1 MTHNMLTLLLIAV
14 AATAAS
20 ASCTSDAD
28 CPSSYC
34 KNDPTKKAPYSCY
47 GCGDHCCLF
56 DTDCEGSYCVNDPS
70 KMPPYVCHGSFTPF
84 ELLVQKAVVV
94 NKAATQLA
102 NKASNTAAPP
112 TTPAAP
118 APANPLSPAA
128 AKDAK
133 IVEDF
138 LKKYQ
143 QVVAG
148 VAIAIGFVFA
158 FAGYRYFSATLF
170 LCGAAAA
177 GFVSFV
183 LIDYYQPNY
192 ESSKPVVV
200 LSVTITLALL
210 VGLLCVYLRKIGT
223 FFAGAAG
230 GASCAFMVNAAVLNK
245 ISAPSAVP
253 GLYLYLSLVLFGM
266 VGGLLALK
274 VERLVIVLSTS
285 LAGSLAFVAGIG
297 HFAKHF
303 PTSASS
309 FIDPTTHE
317 ATHDVW
323 VWAYA
328 AGFVV
333 MVIVSTVVQLKTT
346 VDRNKTK
353 KEEQYKNSLL
363 YAAPT
368 TNVGNRSVY
377 VDHVSGYNTAV

>member
-1 MTHNMLTLLLIAV
+1 MTNTLTALVLFAVV
-14 AATAAS
+14 AAVAS
-20 ASCTSDAD
+20 ASCTRNAD

-34 KNDPTKKAPYSCY
+34 KMDATKKPPYSCQT
-47 GCGDHCCLF
+47 CGDNCCL
-56 DTDCEGSYCVNDPS
+56 TDMDCKGSYCVNGPD
-70 KMPPYVCHGSFTPF
+70 KTPPFVCHGSSTSF
-84 ELLVQKAVVV
+84 ELLVQKAVVA

-102 NKASNTAAPP
+102 KKASNTDTAA
-112 TTPAAP
+112 TPAPA

-143 QVVAG
+143 QAVAG

-200 LSVTITLALL
+200 LTVTLALAL
-210 VGLLCVYLRKIGT
+210 LAGLLCVYLRKIGT

-245 ISAPSAVP
+245 ISAPSSVP
-253 GLYLYLSLVLFGM
+253 GLYLYLAIVLFGM
-266 VGGLLALK
+266 AGGLLALK

-333 MVIVSTVVQLKTT
+333 MVIAGTVVQLKTT

-368 TNVGNRSVY
+368 TNAGNRSVY